1 VVTRHSL
8 TMVRVRCGVCCMP
21 IPERAGVI
29 PRSLL
34 RDHAYRSIRD
44 AIVDG
49 TLVPGGA
56 TQ

>member
-1 VVTRHSL
+1 
-8 TMVRVRCGVCCMP
+8 MVRVRCGVCCMP

-49 TLVPGGA
+49 TLVQGGA